1 MSQFE
6 YTLPSGGQFKVLGPA
21 GATQTQADQVFYEQ
35 VAAGSLVGY
44 EPGQTLT
51 SLASRLTKFE
61 LSRLDRGTAGVDSAA
76 ILSIVQNL
84 PVISGIPEL
93 INVPVINPIDQS
105 AIVLARGDDLGPDA
119 VGPLTAF
126 QTQTLQAQMVNLV
139 DQNYDQITVEKGI
152 GKFGFNC
159 QQLEQTGYVK
169 PGTYDRCLADDPES
183 FVEVMNSPAI
193 WTGKGGVNSLDD
205 LLFDPNTQNRVQN
218 QLMQRGYDALTAT
231 GVISNVAEPSV
242 TLSQG
247 QVYTTSGLQ
256 TLNAL
261 NTLGGTSGLATNLL
275 GQPVSNLSTIASG
288 AVADTAL
295 AQTALNI
302 TGRITGDVGA
312 LINNASK
319 FGSLAT
325 TAWAKSGGVPNISS
339 LLTGVG
345 NLPSLGSVNINQ
357 LTAGLT
363 NVIPGNLGNLKAS
376 LDNFGKASQFSLNFA
391 NPLTSLGNISLSGVQ
406 GQLTGA
412 LSNVQGRLT
421 GAVGNLQGQLA
432 GAAANLQGQLTGAAA
447 NLQGQLTGAI
457 GNLQGQLSG
466 NLSRLTNL
474 FSGSGDLVSG
484 TQVAAGFNNTVNRST
499 VDAAVNRILGN
510 SKIPTPSFEYPS
522 PAALA
527 QKLDITQ
534 AQNILNGL
542 KGQGQALL
550 NQGQGIVNRATALAG
565 QAQNTVNRL
574 I

>member
-6 YTLPSGGQFKVLGPA
+6 YTLPSGSQFKVVGPA
-21 GATQTQADQVFYEQ
+21 NATQTQADRVFYEQ

-44 EPGQTLT
+44 TAGQTLT
-51 SLASRLTKFE
+51 SLASRVTKFE
-61 LSRLDRGTAGVDSAA
+61 LSRLDRGTAGVDTVA

-93 INVPVINPIDQS
+93 VNVPVINPIDQS

-139 DQNYDQITVEKGI
+139 DQDYDQISVDKGI

-183 FVEVMNSPAI
+183 FVAVMNSPAI

-231 GVISNVAEPSV
+231 GVISNVPEPSI
-242 TLSQG
+242 TLNQG
-247 QVYTTSGLQ
+247 QVYTASGLQ

-261 NTLGGTSGLATNLL
+261 NTLGGTSGLVTNLL
-275 GQPVSNLSTIASG
+275 GQPVSNLRTIASG
-288 AVADTAL
+288 AVANTAL

-302 TGRITGDVGA
+302 AGRITGDVGA

-325 TAWAKSGGVPNISS
+325 AAWAKSGGTPSISS

-363 NVIPGNLGNLKAS
+363 NVVPANLGNLKAT

-391 NPLTSLGNISLSGVQ
+391 NPLNSLGGVQ

-412 LSNVQGRLT
+412 FTNV
-421 GAVGNLQGQLA
+421 
-432 GAAANLQGQLTGAAA
+432 QGQLTGAVA
-447 NLQGQLTGAI
+447 
-457 GNLQGQLSG
+457 NLQGQLSG

-510 SKIPTPSFEYPS
+510 SKIPSPSFEYPS
-522 PAALA
+522 PAVLS
-527 QKLDITQ
+527 QRLDIAQ
-534 AQNILNGL
+534 AQGVLQGL
-542 KGQGQALL
+542 KKQTSPVFGQGVT
-550 NQGQGIVNRATALAG
+550 I
-565 QAQNTVNRL
+565 
-574 I
+574 

>member
-6 YTLPSGGQFKVLGPA
+6 YTLPSGSQFKVVGPA
-21 GATQTQADQVFYEQ
+21 NATQTQADRVFYEQ

-44 EPGQTLT
+44 TAGQTLT
-51 SLASRLTKFE
+51 SLASRVTKFE
-61 LSRLDRGTAGVDSAA
+61 LSRLDRGTAGVDTVA

-93 INVPVINPIDQS
+93 VNVPVINPIDQS

-139 DQNYDQITVEKGI
+139 DQNYDQISVDKGI

-183 FVEVMNSPAI
+183 FVAVMNSPAI

-231 GVISNVAEPSV
+231 GVISNVPEPSI
-242 TLSQG
+242 TLNQG
-247 QVYTTSGLQ
+247 QVYTASGLQ

-261 NTLGGTSGLATNLL
+261 NTLGGTSGLVTNLL
-275 GQPVSNLSTIASG
+275 GQPVSNLRTIASG
-288 AVADTAL
+288 AVANTAL

-325 TAWAKSGGVPNISS
+325 AAWAKSGGVPSISS

-363 NVIPGNLGNLKAS
+363 NVVPANLGNLKAS

-391 NPLTSLGNISLSGVQ
+391 NPLNSLSSVNVAGVQ

-412 LSNVQGRLT
+412 VSNI
-421 GAVGNLQGQLA
+421 QGQLA
-432 GAAANLQGQLTGAAA
+432 GN
-447 NLQGQLTGAI
+447 I
-457 GNLQGQLSG
+457 
-466 NLSRLTNL
+466 SRLTNL

-522 PAALA
+522 PAVLS
-527 QKLDITQ
+527 QRLDIAQ
-534 AQNILNGL
+534 AQSVLQGL
-542 KGQGQALL
+542 KKQTAPVFGQGVT
-550 NQGQGIVNRATALAG
+550 I
-565 QAQNTVNRL
+565 
-574 I
+574 